1 MTVRVLGIDLAW
13 GAGTD
18 KSLAN
23 ESGLVA
29 ADADGRIVD
38 AGWARGVDEVLSW
51 IDHWAEPSTL
61 AMIDAPLIVDNPSG
75 QRLCE
80 TQVGQRYGRWK
91 VAANSTNLGSAHLAG
106 MDIGQRLEERGWT
119 YEDGRYGPRDH
130 GRGMSEVY
138 PYTTIVGAEELGFE
152 VERPLY
158 KRKPKAMRTAEFR
171 HVRAAACDDLI
182 SAVARLRD
190 ADPPI
195 DFRSHP
201 AAATL
206 VTEPSPLDDRGYK
219 HREDLLD
226 AVLCAW
232 TGLLWLR
239 HGTARCQVLGL
250 GEGNPG
256 RPEATIIAPA
266 RPEQRRD

>member
-1 MTVRVLGIDLAW
+1 MRVLGIDLAW
-13 GAGTD
+13 GSGSDTV
-18 KSLAN
+18 LAN
-23 ESGLVA
+23 ETGLVA
-29 ADADGRIVD
+29 ADPVGRIVD
-38 AGWARGVDEVLSW
+38 AGWARGVDEVISW
-51 IDHWAEPSTL
+51 IGTWAEPDTL

-91 VAANSTNLGSAHLAG
+91 VSANSTNLGSPRLAG
-106 MDIGQRLEERGWT
+106 VDIGERLEGLGWS

-130 GRGMSEVY
+130 GRVLSEVY

-158 KRKPKAMRTAEFR
+158 KRKPKALRTAEFR
-171 HVRAAACDDLI
+171 HVRAAACDGLI
-182 SAVARLRD
+182 AAVDGLRD

-195 DFRSHP
+195 DLRSHP
-201 AAATL
+201 ATETL
-206 VTEPSPLDDRGYK
+206 VAEPSPLDDRPYK

-239 HGTARCQVLGL
+239 HGVDRCQVLGL

-266 RPEQRRD
+266 RPEQRRA